1 MGDYSPYYMPIY
13 SRADSLYNVGG
24 NMPTGH
30 STWVGGYLSFS
41 DPSLIRAL
49 YPLPFTLYP
58 FNSRGPP
65 TILKGIIVGARLEK
79 NGQIIVGVGSFLI
92 KLTNRCAH

>member
-1 MGDYSPYYMPIY
+1 
-13 SRADSLYNVGG
+13 
-24 NMPTGH
+24 MPTGH

-58 FNSRGPP
+58 FNSRGP
-65 TILKGIIVGARLEK
+65 TILRGT
-79 NGQIIVGVGSFLI
+79 I
-92 KLTNRCAH
+92 KP